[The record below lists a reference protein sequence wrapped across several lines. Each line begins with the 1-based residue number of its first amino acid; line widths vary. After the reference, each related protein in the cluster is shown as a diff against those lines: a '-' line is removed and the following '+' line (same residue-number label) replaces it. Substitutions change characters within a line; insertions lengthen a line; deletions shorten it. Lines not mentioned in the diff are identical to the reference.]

1 MTHKKRSTQGA
12 TPKKAKPKLSVDEM
26 ERIRAGGH
34 WDGAKKVNGK
44 WVRCGGICVLEK
56 KDGKLR
62 WRHEPYAA
70 PRKQR
75 VVAVKMDERDKI
87 VFTRCARIAER
98 PIKVFMHELARRLVE
113 MNPGLFK

>member
-1 MTHKKRSTQGA
+1 MDTA
-12 TPKKAKPKLSVDEM
+12 PKKAKPKLSVDEM

-44 WVRCGGICVLEK
+44 WVRCGGICILEK

-75 VVAVKMDERDKI
+75 VVAVKMDERDKE
-87 VFTRCARIAER
+87 VFKKCAKAATMSV
-98 PIKVFMHELARRLVE
+98 KFFMHRLAERLVE
-113 MNPGLFK
+113 MNPDLFK